1 MNKIKRKEKNEKGA
15 TGIDIATGAVIFI
28 LFTSTIFTLYLQI
41 YKQSALVK
49 IHQDIIGYMV
59 EICEDID
66 MKSYEETED
75 LNQYGQ
81 QVVSQ
86 VNLPTN
92 KYTLTLTEEKYIE
105 TNPEAQ
111 DLVKKIKISIK
122 YTFDNKE
129 REIQINKI
137 KIKE

>member
-1 MNKIKRKEKNEKGA
+1 MNKINKKMKNEKGA
-15 TGIDIATGAVIFI
+15 TGIDIATGAMIFI
-28 LFTSTIFTLYLQI
+28 LFTSTIFALYLQI

-49 IHQDIIGYMV
+49 IHQDIVGYMI

-75 LNQYGQ
+75 LNQYGEQ
-81 QVVSQ
+81 IVSQ
-86 VNLPTN
+86 IDLPTD
-92 KYTLTLTEEKYIE
+92 KYTLTLTKEKYIQD
-105 TNPEAQ
+105 NPDAQ
-111 DLVKKIKISIK
+111 DLVKRIKINIK
-122 YTFDNKE
+122 YNFDNKE